1 MLSAL
6 SKISTL
12 VKTILLSCIIVLLAL
27 FTYASV
33 NNTDLFAD
41 GGGIR
46 GILRSVEVG
55 AAAQNVG
62 LPKVDSKR
70 QAEDKTNHLLY
81 TFIEILLTLAGIMAV
96 VFIAIGGM
104 EYTVSA
110 GNDDRLNGAKAKIM
124 YAILGLLA
132 VIFSY
137 AIFTNGINFFEVAE
151 Q

>member
-1 MLSAL
+1 MF
-6 SKISTL
+6 SKFSTS
-12 VKTILLSCIIVLLAL
+12 VKTIILTLLIGIIGF

-33 NNTDLFAD
+33 NQSNLSASVD
-41 GGGIR
+41 GIQKL
-46 GILRSVEVG
+46 LRKVNVNS
-55 AAAQNVG
+55 QDQDVG
-62 LPKVDSKR
+62 LPKVDKER
-70 QAEDKTNHLLY
+70 YAEEKTNHLLY

-124 YAILGLLA
+124 YAVLGLLA
-132 VIFSY
+132 VLFSY
-137 AIFTNGINFFEVAE
+137 AIFTNGINFFEVSE